1 MDSKCGIIIKERR
14 IMLEIIKSIITNV
27 LTALYQ
33 PFGFALLLAVLF
45 MFMCMSACEHGW
57 KAICRKWW
65 DNFKLD
71 KGFRRM
77 FFLAFYS
84 SMILFRTLLNRNM
97 WANPLSNVMGSWGL
111 YNEQG
116 ELTTEAIENLAL
128 FIPFAVLLLWALQ
141 EKYWKEN
148 LKFGQILWRAVKT
161 VFLFSLCIEFAQLF
175 FRLGTFQISDLVYNT
190 LGGAIGGIL
199 YFAGCKIKGQGKS
212 K

>member
-1 MDSKCGIIIKERR
+1 
-14 IMLEIIKSIITNV
+14 
-27 LTALYQ
+27 
-33 PFGFALLLAVLF
+33 
-45 MFMCMSACEHGW
+45 MSRGLGDVY
-57 KAICRKWW
+57 KRQ
-65 DNFKLD
+65 
-71 KGFRRM
+71 
-77 FFLAFYS
+77 
-84 SMILFRTLLNRNM
+84 
-97 WANPLSNVMGSWGL
+97 VMGSWGV
-111 YNEQG
+111 YNEKG

>member
-1 MDSKCGIIIKERR
+1 
-14 IMLEIIKSIITNV
+14 
-27 LTALYQ
+27 
-33 PFGFALLLAVLF
+33 
-45 MFMCMSACEHGW
+45 
-57 KAICRKWW
+57 
-65 DNFKLD
+65 
-71 KGFRRM
+71 
-77 FFLAFYS
+77 
-84 SMILFRTLLNRNM
+84 M

-199 YFAGCKIKGQGKS
+199 YLQGVNKGAKGNRNNDQHEKLALLISGEPIIRKVVLCCRNIRMVS
-212 K
+212 RN